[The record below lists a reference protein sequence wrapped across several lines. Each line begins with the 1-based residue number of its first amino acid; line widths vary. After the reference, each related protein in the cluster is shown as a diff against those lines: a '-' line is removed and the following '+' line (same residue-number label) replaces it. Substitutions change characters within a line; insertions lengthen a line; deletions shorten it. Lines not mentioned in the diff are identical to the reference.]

1 MPARTK
7 VSAVVLVLITL
18 ALAGGLFLTACTSK
32 ATVPPQQSLA
42 VNVQPEE
49 EEEQVITMQN
59 ENTTDSTKPEQ
70 PAAEP
75 AGSTVETP
83 PLNNLPLL
91 LSFTPISRAD
101 YIARYG
107 ETGSAVN
114 PVIAAANNIAQV
126 TINQNLFQPG
136 ILKPGDNLLISSFNG
151 STYRVVIETVNT
163 VQQSFTLSGKTAEI
177 TGGSL
182 ALSFT
187 APQLLAE
194 LNLPSQNKLIL
205 ISYNQ
210 ASASHYLYEAVI
222 NEIAIIEEDGLL
234 IPPTDD

>member
-7 VSAVVLVLITL
+7 VSAVVVVLVIL
-18 ALAGGLFLTACTSK
+18 ALVGGSFLTACKSK
-32 ATVPPQQSLA
+32 ATAPPPQNLA
-42 VNVQPEE
+42 VNDQPE
-49 EEEQVITMQN
+49 EEEQVIAMQN
-59 ENTTDSTKPEQ
+59 DKTTESTQPEKHAVKP
-70 PAAEP
+70 ANSAE
-75 AGSTVETP
+75 ETP

-107 ETGSAVN
+107 ETDSSVN

-126 TINQNLFQPG
+126 TINHNLFQPG

-151 STYRVVIETVNT
+151 TTYRVVIETVNT
-163 VQQSFTLSGKTAEI
+163 VQQSFTLSGKTPEK

-187 APQLLAE
+187 ASQLLAE
-194 LNLPSQNKLIL
+194 LNLPGQNKLLL

-210 ASASHYLYEAVI
+210 ASASHYLYEAVL
-222 NEIAIIEEDGLL
+222 NEIIIIGEDGLL